1 MLQPPGNLCLIF
13 AEKMMEGNSY
23 PEASLREANIR
34 KFGKQQ
40 HFYGRSAKEM
50 DVDTLIEFL
59 KKKGKFMP
67 VENGFTVD
75 ISKVCNH

>member
-23 PEASLREANIR
+23 SEASLREAIIQ

-40 HFYGRSAKEM
+40 HFYPHRISEEERKIHAGRKWVYSRHK
-50 DVDTLIEFL
+50 
-59 KKKGKFMP
+59 
-67 VENGFTVD
+67 
-75 ISKVCNH
+75 